1 MAAGAAGVVVAG
13 HQDGSQLSPPMAH
26 HSTLST
32 RIPIPSAVATWT
44 SNCAPRD
51 FSQPC
56 RVATLSQRSK
66 HGQEILAE
74 VVGPRLAVT
83 FAEFVG

>member
-13 HQDGSQLSPPMAH
+13 HQDAAQLSPPMAH

-32 RIPIPSAVATWT
+32 RIPSAVATWT
-44 SNCAPRD
+44 SNCAPHD
-51 FSQPC
+51 LSQPC